1 MSAEL
6 PAIVPTTPSHLR
18 VAVYGIGT
26 PTNTE
31 QQRTTM
37 EYTQRNSKEDVNT
50 LTKKYEPNGYGATVN
65 KEQQPEPNQ

>member
-1 MSAEL
+1 MALGPQRNSKEDA
-6 PAIVPTTPSHLR
+6 HD
-18 VAVYGIGT
+18 
-26 PTNTE
+26 TE

-65 KEQQPEPNQ
+65 KEQQTEPNQ